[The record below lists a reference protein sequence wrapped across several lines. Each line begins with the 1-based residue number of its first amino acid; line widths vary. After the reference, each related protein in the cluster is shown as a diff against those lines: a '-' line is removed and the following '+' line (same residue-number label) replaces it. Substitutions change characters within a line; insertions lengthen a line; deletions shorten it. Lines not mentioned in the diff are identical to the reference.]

1 MGITRVNKSARLFN
15 ATAKSSACT
24 LNVYRG
30 KRPMVLLSTSEFT
43 PPRYPSSNR
52 RWTRITR
59 KSLIEGPRDV
69 LKPLAR
75 TRENTPKNPL
85 PLLWNP
91 KDSLFIF
98 PKKNFWEKKKKKKK
112 KKKK

>member
-1 MGITRVNKSARLFN
+1 
-15 ATAKSSACT
+15 
-24 LNVYRG
+24 
-30 KRPMVLLSTSEFT
+30 MVLLSTSEFT
-43 PPRYPSSNR
+43 PPRYPSSNG
-52 RWTRITR
+52 RWTRIVR

-91 KDSLFIF
+91 RLFVHFSVIKFMANEEISKVGLIF
-98 PKKNFWEKKKKKKK
+98 
-112 KKKK
+112 